1 MTAQTSA
8 PTSADVARLAGVS
21 RATISLVLN
30 GRASK
35 VRISDGTRDKV
46 ISAAAQLGYT
56 PNHAARSLRQRRTQ
70 IITFVLPTLDN
81 PYFSDVVRAAQTAAQ
96 QHGYVVSVI
105 PSKSGPGAFHAL
117 SFLQGAAF
125 DGIIVAGRE
134 NCTAAE
140 LSQLAAR
147 GVAVVVLQERSLD
160 PAIRSVSVDLEA
172 GGYMAT
178 RHLIDLGHR
187 RIAHVTERLHE
198 PGTRWDRIDG
208 YCRALAEADIAFD
221 PFLVRTTE
229 NTMAGASLAIGQLID
244 SGPLR
249 PTAAFMYN
257 DQMAVGALHAART
270 RGLTVPDD
278 FAVVGFDG
286 VAIGEFTTPTLT
298 TIDHPREELGRL
310 AIEALIDAIEKR
322 PPSDPQ
328 EHLLPVRLVVR
339 ESCGGG
345 SASAAAG
352 LGPEPGAGSIRP
364 LKAEQ
369 PSEPDA
375 TKPRRKP

>member
-1 MTAQTSA
+1 MARRGVTTARTSA

-30 GRASK
+30 GRSSK

-46 ISAAAQLGYT
+46 MSAAAQLGYT

-81 PYFSDVVRAAQTAAQ
+81 PYFSDVVRAAQGAAQ
-96 QHGYVVSVI
+96 EHGYAVSVI
-105 PSKSGPGAFHAL
+105 PAKSRPGEFHAL

-134 NCTAAE
+134 NCTPAE
-140 LSQLAAR
+140 LAQLAAR
-147 GVAVVVLQERSLD
+147 GVAVVVLQERSPD

-178 RHLIDLGHR
+178 RHLIGLGHR

-208 YCRALAEADIAFD
+208 YGRALAEAGIAFD
-221 PFLVRTTE
+221 PSLVLTTE
-229 NTMAGASLAIGQLID
+229 NTMAGASRAVGQLLD
-244 SGPLR
+244 RPAGR

-257 DQMAVGALHAART
+257 DQMAVGALHAARA
-270 RGLTVPDD
+270 RGLIVPDD

-286 VAIGEFTTPTLT
+286 IAIGEFTTPTLT

-310 AIEALIDAIEKR
+310 AIAALIDAIEKKPR
-322 PPSDPQ
+322 SDPR
-328 EHLLPVRLVVR
+328 EHLLPVRLVIR

-345 SASAAAG
+345 KRALAATRGRADV
-352 LGPEPGAGSIRP
+352 A
-364 LKAEQ
+364 
-369 PSEPDA
+369 
-375 TKPRRKP
+375 

>member
-1 MTAQTSA
+1 VTRRSAANTTQTGA

-21 RATISLVLN
+21 PATISLVLN

-35 VRISDGTRDKV
+35 VRISNETRDRV
-46 ISAAAQLGYT
+46 LSAAAQLGYT
-56 PNHAARSLRQRRTQ
+56 PNHAARSLRQRRTN

-96 QHGYVVSVI
+96 QHGYAVSVI
-105 PSKSGPGAFHAL
+105 PAKMKPGEFHAL

-134 NCTAAE
+134 NCTATE
-140 LSQLAAR
+140 LRQLAAR
-147 GVAVVVLQERSLD
+147 GVAVVVLQEHSPD
-160 PAIRSVSVDLEA
+160 PAIQSVSVDLEA

-198 PGTRWDRIDG
+198 PGTRRDRIDG
-208 YCRALAEADIAFD
+208 YRRALEEAGLPFD
-221 PFLVRTTE
+221 SSLVLTAE
-229 NTMAGASLAIGQLID
+229 NTMAGGSKATEQLLDLAQ
-244 SGPLR
+244 R

-257 DQMAVGALHAART
+257 DQMAVGALHALRVH
-270 RGLTVPDD
+270 GLAVPDE

-286 VAIGEFTTPTLT
+286 VAIGQFTAPTLT

-310 AIEALIDAIEKR
+310 AIEVLTSVLEKR
-322 PPSDPQ
+322 PFDVT
-328 EHLLPVRLVVR
+328 EHVLPVKLVVR

-345 SASAAAG
+345 KTPS
-352 LGPEPGAGSIRP
+352 P
-364 LKAEQ
+364 KA
-369 PSEPDA
+369 
-375 TKPRRKP
+375 RRRARAR